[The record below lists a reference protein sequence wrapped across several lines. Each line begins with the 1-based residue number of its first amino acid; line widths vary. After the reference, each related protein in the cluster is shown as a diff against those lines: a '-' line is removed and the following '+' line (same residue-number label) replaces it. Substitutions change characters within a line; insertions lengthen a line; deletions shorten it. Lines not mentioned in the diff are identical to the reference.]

1 MLCRRA
7 LYPKWAPPFVPKV
20 GAVTTDGATD
30 RAVDLAFEDDDEGL
44 AEGRSN
50 AQTLYSSHS
59 HGRSNAQTLYSVQ
72 FHIPGTLGGTLGQ
85 AASESAVLFAFPQV
99 QQRESAVLFAFPPAR
114 RHRAEPRPRGQ

>member
-1 MLCRRA
+1 MLCLPSMPMDA
-7 LYPKWAPPFVPKV
+7 LSPRFVPKV

-59 HGRSNAQTLYSVQ
+59 HGRSQAQTLYK